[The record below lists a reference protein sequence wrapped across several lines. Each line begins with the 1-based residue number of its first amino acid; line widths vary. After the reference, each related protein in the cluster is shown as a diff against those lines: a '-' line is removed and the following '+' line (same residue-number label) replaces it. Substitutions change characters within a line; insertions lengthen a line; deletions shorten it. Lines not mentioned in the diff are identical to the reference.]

1 MRSAINPCVIKKKS
15 RVEIL
20 TYMFA
25 FSLDYRA
32 LKKNIYIYIL
42 LITVNK
48 ILTARRMQ

>member
-32 LKKNIYIYIL
+32 LKKKNIYIL